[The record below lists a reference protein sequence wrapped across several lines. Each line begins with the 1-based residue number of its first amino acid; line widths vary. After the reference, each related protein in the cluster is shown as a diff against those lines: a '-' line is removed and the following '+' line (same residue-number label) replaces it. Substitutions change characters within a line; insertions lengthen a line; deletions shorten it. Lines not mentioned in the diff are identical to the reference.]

1 MAPMIGS
8 LSIDATKRIL
18 TSNNFRLSRTKV
30 QTHDPYMK
38 DTIEEWDLRTI
49 APTVVS
55 RAPEAIIVADRK
67 GAIRLWNAGAERLFG
82 HAEDEAIGQSL
93 DLIIPQKHRERH
105 WAGWQRVLAG
115 GTPRYGPEDV
125 LSVPGIRRDG
135 SRMSLEFSVF
145 LIEDPVGE
153 IKGIGAVLRDVTRR
167 FEETKELR
175 RRLAE
180 AEASGT
186 GTS

>member
-1 MAPMIGS
+1 MKSSKQDWDSAA
-8 LSIDATKRIL
+8 LAT
-18 TSNNFRLSRTKV
+18 
-30 QTHDPYMK
+30 
-38 DTIEEWDLRTI
+38 TIV
-49 APTVVS
+49 ASV
-55 RAPEAIIVADRK
+55 PEAVIVADRE
-67 GAIRLWNAGAERLFG
+67 GVIRLWNAGAERLFG

-93 DLIIPQKHRERH
+93 DLIIPEKHRKRH

-115 GTPRYGPEDV
+115 GTPRYGPEDL

-145 LIEDPVGE
+145 PIEDPVGE
-153 IKGIGAVLRDVTRR
+153 IEGIGAVLRDVTRR